1 MEQTKYDVFI
11 SYRRISG
18 TYQATALKEALENRG
33 HKGRVF
39 MDTYNGKGGPFP
51 KELSEAL
58 KESCNLIVIISSK
71 ECFKA
76 KPNEEDYYLR
86 EISDALEQGKNIIP
100 VYYDEIKY
108 EDIGSDLKN
117 SSYNMKNFPKHQAV
131 QYHTD
136 NPDGSIGQIISYIK
150 SEEDILRNQFKFV
163 SKKKNEIRQE
173 ILYLNEDNSIKC
185 PICHSEYDATVSYCK
200 RCAYKFFDELEMS
213 VAGRLELMQEKSRKK
228 KHKEIWEN
236 YQQNKNSNK
245 GEIKKKFE
253 ESMARINESTQQI
266 DTLKGELD
274 KQNSQLE
281 KVQNELRKSNETKR
295 ILEALL
301 KKDSLE
307 FKSVREIYDLIYSCC
322 KAEKV
327 ESSFTVEDALLDY
340 VELRFKLMFYNINVN
355 IEELKKHKTFGGIV
369 YSIRKAEEE
378 QKCREEEEWAKEKTF
393 TVDGV
398 PFKMIRVEGGSFM
411 MGSPDNDS
419 DAYDWEKP
427 QHRVTLSDYYI
438 GETQV
443 TQALWKAVMGGN
455 PSNWK
460 GDNLPVEQV
469 SWKRCQEF
477 IKQLN
482 KKTGKT
488 FRLPTEAEW
497 EYAARGGR
505 KSKGFKYTGSDDIG
519 KVAWYDG
526 NSESKTHPVKTKI
539 ANELGLYDMSGNV
552 WEWCQDWY
560 GSYSNSAQT
569 NPVGPSSGSS
579 RVLRGG
585 SWYLNAGYC
594 RVAYRGSFSPD
605 DRDRSI
611 GFRLAQ
617 VHQ

>member
-1 MEQTKYDVFI
+1 MKYDAFI
-11 SYRRISG
+11 SYRRKSG

-33 HKGRVF
+33 HKGRIY

-51 KELSEAL
+51 KELSDAL
-58 KESCNLIVIISSK
+58 KESCNLIVIISSE

-86 EISDALEQGKNIIP
+86 EISDALEQVKNIIP

-108 EDIGSDLKN
+108 EDIGNDLKN
-117 SSYNMKNFPKHQAV
+117 STYNLKNFPKHQAV

-150 SEEDILRNQFKFV
+150 SEEDILRNQFELV

-173 ILYLNEDNSIKC
+173 ILYLTEDNNKQC
-185 PICHSEYDATVSYCK
+185 PICHSEYDSTVSYCK

-213 VAGRLELMQEKSRKK
+213 VAGRLEQMQEKSRKK

-266 DTLKGELD
+266 NTLKGELD

-281 KVQNELRKSNETKR
+281 KVQNELRKSNETKKM
-295 ILEALL
+295 LEALL
-301 KKDSLE
+301 KKTTLE

-327 ESSFTVEDALLDY
+327 ESAFTVEDALLDY

-355 IEELKKHKTFGGIV
+355 IEEMKNHKSFGGIV

-378 QKCREEEEWAKEKTF
+378 RKHREEEERTKEKTF

-398 PFKMIRVEGGSFM
+398 PFKMIRVEGGS
-411 MGSPDNDS
+411 MG
-419 DAYDWEKP
+419 
-427 QHRVTLSDYYI
+427 TFYI

-443 TQALWKAVMGGN
+443 TQKLWQAVMGNN
-455 PSNWK
+455 PSLFK
-460 GDNLPVEQV
+460 GHDHPVECI
-469 SWKRCQEF
+469 SWDDICGKDGTGTDPNCF
-477 IKQLN
+477 LYKLN
-482 KKTGKT
+482 KKTGEE
-488 FRLPTEAEW
+488 FRLPKELEW
-497 EYAARGGR
+497 EYAAKGGNKSRGYQYSGCNEEKDLEEYAWHDKNAYFNGDSNNIGYGTHAVKTR
-505 KSKGFKYTGSDDIG
+505 KS
-519 KVAWYDG
+519 
-526 NSESKTHPVKTKI
+526 
-539 ANELGLYDMSGNV
+539 NELGLYDMSGNV
-552 WEWCQDWY
+552 WEWCQDLY
-560 GSYSNSAQT
+560 DSKGSD
-569 NPVGPSSGSS
+569 

-585 SWYLNAGYC
+585 SWFYGTWGC
-594 RVAYRGSFSPD
+594 RVTSRSKFSPD
-605 DRDRSI
+605 DQSDDI
-611 GFRLAQ
+611 GFRLAL